1 MKPNSFLVCS
11 SLIAFHMILL
21 RVESSLIQSELLGQF
36 IYADLNIFYKD
47 NSFGKKCGPLD
58 KVFSPS
64 CVNKEELNSI
74 FVSCN
79 RCLKYQIEDVDK
91 KMARLREAGLF

>member
-1 MKPNSFLVCS
+1 MKPKYFLMCF
-11 SLIAFHMILL
+11 SLISFHMFLL
-21 RVESSLIQSELLGQF
+21 RVESSLILSELLGQF

-47 NSFGKKCGPLD
+47 NSFGIKCGPLD

-64 CVNKEELNSI
+64 CVKKEELNLI
-74 FVSCN
+74 NVSCN
-79 RCLKYQIEDVDK
+79 SCLNYQIEDVDK